1 MKLTNDQI
9 LSVTVGALHSE
20 TTPDG
25 IRFDK
30 CTKRQLQAWYDMGE
44 VYGKNAEASTGVR
57 LDFWTDSKSI
67 AFDLASGNNVDVYFD
82 GVLRH
87 FLQFDE
93 LHKEGKDARLVIDK
107 PLGEVGGTTRVTV
120 YFSSHHVPTVLRYV
134 ELDDGATLTRPTYA
148 CKLLFCGDSIT
159 QGWNSHWDSLSF
171 ANSISRFF
179 DAESVVQGVGG
190 AVFKEDTFDPDLP
203 FDPDAVVIAY
213 GTNDYYYYKS
223 YDEIRTHCAA
233 YLTKMKEFY
242 ADHGKP
248 VFVLMPLWR
257 GDRFY
262 NGAVGD
268 FATVRQIQ
276 AEEAKKLGLI
286 SIDTINFIPPL
297 PEFFSDKVLH
307 PNAVGFGIY
316 TQNIIKEMVKY
327 L

>member
-1 MKLTNDQI
+1 MKLTTEQI
-9 LSVTVGALHSE
+9 LSVTVGAVHTE

-30 CTKRQLQAWYDMGE
+30 CTKRQIEAWYAMGE
-44 VYGKNAEASTGVR
+44 PYGKNSETATGVR
-57 LDFWTDSKSI
+57 LDFLTDSKSL
-67 AFDLASGNNVDVYFD
+67 AFDLASGNFVDVYFD

-87 FLQFDE
+87 HINVNE
-93 LHKEGKDARLVIDK
+93 LHKEGKAPVFVIDK
-107 PLGEVGGTTRVTV
+107 PLGEIGGETRVTV
-120 YFSSHHVPTVLRYV
+120 YFSSHNAITVLKYL
-134 ELDDGATLTRPTYA
+134 ELDDGATVKRPDYA
-148 CKLLFCGDSIT
+148 KKLLFCGDSIT
-159 QGWNSHWDSLSF
+159 QGWNSQWDSLSF
-171 ANSISRFF
+171 ANNISRFF

-190 AVFKEDTFDPDLP
+190 AVFREDTFDPDLP

-213 GTNDYYYYKS
+213 GTNDYYFYKS
-223 YDEIRTHCAA
+223 YDDIRAHCRA
-233 YLTKMKEFY
+233 YLTRVKEFY
-242 ADHGKP
+242 ADKGKP

-262 NGAVGD
+262 EGAAGD

-286 SIDTINFIPPL
+286 SIDTINFVPPL
-297 PEFFSDKVLH
+297 ADFFSDKVLH